1 MEDDELAPFQRLRG
15 RTAPPAERV
24 EETRASL
31 RQKPNGAVAAATERE
46 RGLWEI
52 PPGHFRSC
60 ARRGAIMDRQE
71 MDAQD
76 GEDGKSR
83 YSESDETG
91 DGMVSGTAESRSPQ
105 SVSAKKINANRRNSQ
120 RSTGPKTDLG
130 KQASRMNALKHA
142 LLAKEIV
149 ITRGD
154 NKEDEWAFAQ
164 LLEDLHADRQP
175 IGVVEELEVQKIA
188 LCYWRKKRAIRYE
201 HGAIRQQRTG
211 DLREHEQRRREKAL
225 HAYGSFASDCAASS
239 QGIQSLIDRW
249 AQVKQEILDGPLSL
263 ESLDLVGEM
272 FPDYVVEPDETG
284 VEDEGVEDEGVDEG
298 VVAPPEYYLRELE
311 LRSGI
316 DAELR
321 RLSRLR
327 QKAVRTERLALEAK
341 IRTAALPRLE
351 VVDNLVRYETSND
364 RELDRALNRLE
375 RMQERRRAKGGT
387 PPEA

>member
-1 MEDDELAPFQRLRG
+1 
-15 RTAPPAERV
+15 
-24 EETRASL
+24 
-31 RQKPNGAVAAATERE
+31 
-46 RGLWEI
+46 
-52 PPGHFRSC
+52 
-60 ARRGAIMDRQE
+60 MDRQE

-76 GEDGKSR
+76 GEDRKSR

-91 DGMVSGTAESRSPQ
+91 DGMVCGPAESRSPRP
-105 SVSAKKINANRRNSQ
+105 VSAKKINANRRNSQ
-120 RSTGPKTDLG
+120 LSTGPKTDVG

-164 LLEDLHADRQP
+164 LLEDLHADFQP

-263 ESLDLVGEM
+263 ESLDLVEEI
-272 FPDYVVEPDETG
+272 FPDYVVEPG
-284 VEDEGVEDEGVDEG
+284 VEDEGVEDEG

-321 RLSRLR
+321 RLSRLL
-327 QKAVRTERLALEAK
+327 QKARRTERLALAAK

-351 VVDNLVRYETSND
+351 IVDNLVRYETSND
-364 RELDRALNRLE
+364 RELDRTLKRLE
-375 RMQERRRAKGGT
+375 WLQERRGAKGGT